1 MNDIG
6 FNGDVLVD
14 GDMTSVIGC
23 AAVRLT
29 NLSLYLSIYIY
40 YKTIGWQWGQ
50 LGVWCTFVLT
60 LRYDMAM
67 PAQRSKYDQPKY
79 LARFE
84 GLLVH

>member
-29 NLSLYLSIYIY
+29 NLSLYLSLYIYILQNHWMAMG
-40 YKTIGWQWGQ
+40 TIGS
-50 LGVWCTFVLT
+50 
-60 LRYDMAM
+60 M
-67 PAQRSKYDQPKY
+67 
-79 LARFE
+79 
-84 GLLVH
+84 VHICSHTKI

>member
-40 YKTIGWQWGQ
+40 ITKPLDGNGDNWEYGAH
-50 LGVWCTFVLT
+50 LF
-60 LRYDMAM
+60 
-67 PAQRSKYDQPKY
+67 S
-79 LARFE
+79 
-84 GLLVH
+84 H